1 VHTIR
6 HLFQV
11 CSFQVCSRL
20 RSSQAYLPLRRPARK
35 LSTQSFAVRVF
46 RSISRIF
53 ARISART
60 AMTPLD
66 ILVGVCCWLFA
77 GFLAIYGGALFAG
90 VTATATP
97 PPSGARQIHAAGNE
111 EPITPIPPPP
121 AADPWKLA
129 LGELLFSDTRLSAD
143 GDLACSS
150 CHDLHTNG
158 ADGTEHHVR
167 KDGSR
172 QPFDTLTVFNAALSF
187 RLTWKGRFRGLAE
200 QAEASIE
207 NPADMHSN
215 LADVARKLASDP
227 EMVSRFRVAYEQP
240 PDRDNILDALV
251 TFERSL
257 LTPDSRFDRWLD
269 GDVSALTPGEL
280 AGYKTFKSLGC
291 ISCHQGVNVGGNL
304 FERLG
309 VFHTLTKGPATVMR
323 VPSLRNVATTAPY
336 FHDGSAAT
344 LEEAVRRMASAQLDR
359 TLTDEQIGSVVSFL
373 KTLTGKYRGK
383 LVVGGKS

>member
-1 VHTIR
+1 MQTIR
-6 HLFQV
+6 HLFHA
-11 CSFQVCSRL
+11 CSKL
-20 RSSQAYLPLRRPARK
+20 RSLQTYLPSRRLVRK
-35 LSTQSFAVRVF
+35 PSPQSVAVTVF
-46 RSISRIF
+46 RSITRIF

-66 ILVGVCCWLFA
+66 VLVGVCCWLFA
-77 GFLAIYGGALFAG
+77 GFLASCGGALFAG
-90 VTATATP
+90 VTATVP
-97 PPSGARQIHAAGNE
+97 PPPFQAQQVHGAGNE
-111 EPITPIPPPP
+111 EPITPIPAPP

-129 LGELLFSDTRLSAD
+129 LGELLFSDPRLSAA
-143 GDLACSS
+143 GNLACSS

-158 ADGTEHHVR
+158 ADDTEHRVR

-187 RLTWKGRFRGLAE
+187 RLTWNGRFRDLAE

-207 NPADMHSN
+207 DPAYMHSN
-215 LADVARKLASDP
+215 LADVAKKLASDP
-227 EMVSRFRVAYEQP
+227 EMVSRFHVAYEQP

-257 LTPDSRFDRWLD
+257 LTPDSRFDRWLG

-280 AGYKTFKSLGC
+280 AGYNTFKSLGC

-309 VFHTLTKGPATVMR
+309 VFHTLMKGPATVMR

-383 LVVGGKS
+383 PVVGGKS